1 MTANYDNT
9 AGIIQ
14 GVIRD
19 AATGK
24 LLTVNS
30 DGSINITVAG
40 TRSIAAGAAATTQA
54 WVPGTIRDP
63 VSGTPMTVN
72 SDGSINV
79 VLA

>member
-9 AGIIQ
+9 AVNIQ

-19 AATGK
+19 AASGA

-30 DGSINITVAG
+30 DGSINTTVAG
-40 TRSIAAGAAATTQA
+40 TRSIAAGAAATTQT
-54 WVPGTIRDP
+54 WIPGTIRDP
-63 VSGTPMTVN
+63 VSGVAMVVN

-79 VLA
+79 VTS